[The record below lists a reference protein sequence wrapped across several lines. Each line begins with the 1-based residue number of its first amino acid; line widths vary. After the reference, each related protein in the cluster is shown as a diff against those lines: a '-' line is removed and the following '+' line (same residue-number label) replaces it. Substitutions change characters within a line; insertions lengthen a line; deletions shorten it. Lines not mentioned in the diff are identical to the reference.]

1 MTVVNKSPGV
11 IEGRAAGYKGDAA
24 KHGGQHKHGPPLC
37 ERVHDCEEAGENA
50 THGKG
55 VPAAKPC
62 GVGECLAKSRGGG
75 ETKNK
80 GQASSQQKRAS
91 SQQNEPAARNESGEG
106 LRSPECEMVHFIPS
120 KLVNMIWVVTF
131 QAKPNDKRGPRS
143 LSKQQGERRKSKAR
157 KVNKSVRAC
166 VCWGWCVSF
175 PHLLSHSLT
184 NAQTDT
190 HAPGKRWM
198 TPPRSSRSNACTPSL
213 WKSKSGFVVVWVVFC
228 LFVLQAKYGEFADS
242 FAQ

>member
-1 MTVVNKSPGV
+1 MQPSMVASTSTARRFVKEYTIARKPARMPLTAKVYLQPSRVALVNAWQNRGAV
-11 IEGRAAGYKGDAA
+11 
-24 KHGGQHKHGPPLC
+24 
-37 ERVHDCEEAGENA
+37 
-50 THGKG
+50 GKPRTRG
-55 VPAAKPC
+55 KPAA
-62 GVGECLAKSRGGG
+62 
-75 ETKNK
+75 NK
-80 GQASSQQKRAS
+80 
-91 SQQNEPAARNESGEG
+91 NEPAARNESGEG

-213 WKSKSGFVVVWVVFC
+213 WKSTSTSKRFC
-228 LFVLQAKYGEFADS
+228 CCCLGCFLFVCLASKVWRIC
-242 FAQ
+242 